1 MATDRLVPRRGPASV
16 GAEKLATYWRVR
28 GYGTG
33 ALDAWNSA
41 CYCEEQRALNILL
54 GMPTDAE
61 LRDVWRRGF
70 PAELEIHGE
79 KITFKYGDNSD
90 WDFDFESTGWKL
102 VYSSTYRER
111 REQRVFLLGGKDFA
125 RWPSQNQIEL
135 HTTEQ
140 EMVAEYK
147 QYNPKAGDAWARR
160 KALERRQ
167 AVVKHAS
174 DYARGRVYPGEYYL
188 EDAQG
193 EIIDGTFQSVDDTS
207 DADAFIEAAREMLR
221 SAFR

>member
-1 MATDRLVPRRGPASV
+1 MSP
-16 GAEKLATYWRVR
+16 EKLAAYWRVR

-41 CYCEEQRALNILL
+41 CYCEEQRALDILL
-54 GMPTDAE
+54 GMPTDRE
-61 LRDVWRRGF
+61 LRAVWSNGF
-70 PAELEIHGE
+70 PSEITVRGE
-79 KITFKYGDNSD
+79 EVTFKLADGDSWEN
-90 WDFDFESTGWKL
+90 DFEYRGWKL
-102 VYSSTYRER
+102 VRDSTYRER

-125 RWPSQNQIEL
+125 RRPYQKQIEL
-135 HTTEQ
+135 YTTEQ

-160 KALERRQ
+160 QALERRQ
-167 AVVKHAS
+167 ALVKYAS
-174 DYARGRVYPGEYYL
+174 DLDRGRVYPGEYYL

-193 EIIDGTFQSVDDTS
+193 EVIDGTFHSVDDTS
-207 DADAFIEAAREMLR
+207 DADAFVDAAHEMLR

>member
-33 ALDAWNSA
+33 ALDAWKSA

-61 LRDVWRRGF
+61 LRRAWRTGF
-70 PAELEIHGE
+70 PSEIEVRGE
-79 KITFKYGDNSD
+79 TVVFRTTDGDS
-90 WDFDFESTGWKL
+90 WWYDFESTGWKL
-102 VYSSTYRER
+102 VHSSTYRER
-111 REQRVFLLGGKDFA
+111 REQRVLLLGGKDYA
-125 RWPSQNQIEL
+125 RWPNQNQIEL

-167 AVVKHAS
+167 ALVKHAS
-174 DYARGRVYPGEYYL
+174 DYDLGRIYPGGYYL
-188 EDAQG
+188 EDAHG
-193 EIIDGTFQSVDDTS
+193 EVIDGTFQSVDDTS